1 MNSAIKWALSILLL
15 LASGALYADIDP
27 QKANMLSA
35 SYRTAVENK
44 SVDALMKLV
53 HWDNVEDNIRRML
66 LTAFKEAVNRDIQ
79 SVRVAPLEQNEILEY
94 ERNGVTYGPNLEP
107 VARLHVAFKRST
119 GDNYQVTESSYLVG
133 ESNGRY
139 MIATSAPMKR

>member
-1 MNSAIKWALSILLL
+1 MNSAFKLVLVMILLSVARTSL
-15 LASGALYADIDP
+15 ADIDP
-27 QKANMLSA
+27 KKAGVLTD
-35 SYRTAVENK
+35 SYKTAVESK

-53 HWDNVEDNIRRML
+53 HWEKVEDNIKRMIM
-66 LTAFKEAVNRDIQ
+66 TAFGEAVTRELE
-79 SVRVAPLEQNEILEY
+79 SVKVAPLEQDEVLQY
-94 ERNGVTYGPNLEP
+94 ERNGVRYGPNLQP

-139 MIATSAPMKR
+139 MIATSAPVR